1 MTRPPEDPELPGL
14 LADAVEALR
23 RSGDRWSIAYALVPL
38 GEVALL
44 TGDVPAAV
52 RAHEEALALVRSIS
66 DEHLTATLL
75 DQLALDALLAGD
87 VPAAR
92 ERLVESARLHRE
104 VRDQEGLAYCL
115 DGLAA
120 LCLASGDPHLA
131 GRLAGAAEAARAE
144 LGVTVWPMLRSLA
157 AQLDEMVR
165 AALGEED
172 DRRERATGAAAG
184 PWSVLEEGLAAV
196 SAGT

>member
-1 MTRPPEDPELPGL
+1 
-14 LADAVEALR
+14 
-23 RSGDRWSIAYALVPL
+23 
-38 GEVALL
+38 
-44 TGDVPAAV
+44 V
-52 RAHEEALALVRSIS
+52 RAHEEALALVRSIG
-66 DEHLTATLL
+66 DDHLTATLL
-75 DQLALDALLAGD
+75 DQLALDALLSGD
-87 VPAAR
+87 VPAVR

-120 LCLASGDPHLA
+120 LSLASGDPHLA

-165 AALGEED
+165 SALGEED
-172 DRRERATGAAAG
+172 DRRERAAGAAAG
-184 PWSVLEEGLAAV
+184 PWTALEEGLAAIT
-196 SAGT
+196 GTA